1 MGRVL
6 VGIGLGLIATDDYT
20 TLYWA
25 PVLLRG
31 KNRKTPIS
39 AASA

>member
-1 MGRVL
+1 MGRVP
-6 VGIGLGLIATDDYT
+6 VGIGLGWIATGDYT

-31 KNRKTPIS
+31 NQEENTKF
-39 AASA
+39 